1 MWNNHRLEVLSL
13 RPSNIKIQRAGAE
26 EPDESLELLPAADL
40 GRSKDPSWIISK
52 RLAPDNE

>member
-1 MWNNHRLEVLSL
+1 MWNNHCLEVLSL

-40 GRSKDPSWIISK
+40 GR
-52 RLAPDNE
+52 